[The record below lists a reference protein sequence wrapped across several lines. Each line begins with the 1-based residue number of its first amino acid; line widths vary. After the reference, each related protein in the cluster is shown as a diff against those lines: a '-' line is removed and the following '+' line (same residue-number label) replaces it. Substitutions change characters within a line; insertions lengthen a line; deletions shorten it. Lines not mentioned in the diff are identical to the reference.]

1 MVVHQWWSIPWPP
14 IDMAG
19 KLRYSVLFH
28 RKGHFVKTQISIW
41 ESFWFGQ
48 ILLCTSSQ
56 ARQLLETHSYW
67 DLLNCICRKMA
78 KLFIELK
85 LKSICQKENM
95 CISKVFMKRGFDE
108 VEKYICNQLSKCQSF
123 WNCCH
128 QNIYLVVFN
137 VFFFD
142 LSKNIFYALT
152 NLFVLCCCQPTVFH
166 SLDSSISITAAS
178 GGSSGTTSY
187 NEKSCHNVTIFWDC
201 KCSQCLKF

>member
-1 MVVHQWWSIPWPP
+1 MEI
-14 IDMAG
+14 
-19 KLRYSVLFH
+19 R
-28 RKGHFVKTQISIW
+28 RKGGKGGGEPIPNGMWEFFSEYKPLQRHLICTIFDHYLSWYPSEYHLRTKFDHSHCQNIISQSQNRCICICSIW

-56 ARQLLETHSYW
+56 ARQLLENW

-128 QNIYLVVFN
+128 QNIYLAV
-137 VFFFD
+137 
-142 LSKNIFYALT
+142 
-152 NLFVLCCCQPTVFH
+152 
-166 SLDSSISITAAS
+166 
-178 GGSSGTTSY
+178 
-187 NEKSCHNVTIFWDC
+187 
-201 KCSQCLKF
+201 KCL